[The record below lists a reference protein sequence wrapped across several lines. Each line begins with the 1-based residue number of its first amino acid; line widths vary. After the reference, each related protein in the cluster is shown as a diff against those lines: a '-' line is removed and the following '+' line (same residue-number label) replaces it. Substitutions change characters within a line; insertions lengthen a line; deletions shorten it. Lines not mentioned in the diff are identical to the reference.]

1 MCALLKLDTHEP
13 SIYCKHISPLRF
25 MNRSTPPLAS
35 PGSEDCNISDDLKQG
50 NSPYQK
56 LLLMNYPLLSTNM
69 DEMQQQSRIS
79 AGEPRIS
86 GSTSPEH
93 DEGHQRFSTGTGNA
107 SPKSFPETVRHSL
120 GANWFTQVIAFLT
133 DLFWFTLLLMQ
144 LKEILSDA
152 DNQDAISWLPHGKA
166 FLVLDR
172 KLFVQKVLPRY
183 LGKATKY
190 TSFTRKLSR
199 WNFVRVGSGPDEG
212 AWFNKVR
219 CYDYWKSTT

>member
-1 MCALLKLDTHEP
+1 VIH
-13 SIYCKHISPLRF
+13 PL
-25 MNRSTPPLAS
+25 NT
-35 PGSEDCNISDDLKQG
+35 
-50 NSPYQK
+50 
-56 LLLMNYPLLSTNM
+56 
-69 DEMQQQSRIS
+69 
-79 AGEPRIS
+79 
-86 GSTSPEH
+86 
-93 DEGHQRFSTGTGNA
+93 
-107 SPKSFPETVRHSL
+107 
-120 GANWFTQVIAFLT
+120 FLT
-133 DLFWFTLLLMQ
+133 FCVGLLCRSVPMQ

-219 CYDYWKSTT
+219 C